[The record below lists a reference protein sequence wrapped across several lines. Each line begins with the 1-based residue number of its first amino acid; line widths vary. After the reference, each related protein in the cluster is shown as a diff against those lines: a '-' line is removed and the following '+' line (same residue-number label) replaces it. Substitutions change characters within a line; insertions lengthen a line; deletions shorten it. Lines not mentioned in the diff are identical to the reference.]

1 MTSIAH
7 RYADFSPLDPD
18 DVMADSIPLDRVEDQ
33 KLQSFEEGYQAGWT
47 DAEKNHEIEHKNIAE
62 EVLNTLRDMAFT
74 YEEALAR
81 LNRGLKPMFEQMMTT
96 LLPQTASAAL
106 RAHVIEQ
113 LVELAATQT
122 QAKITLRVSETD
134 LPMIEDLLD
143 GVELKLPVSVM
154 ADQTLGERQLFV
166 ALDTLEREV
175 NLGDVCHEIK
185 TAMNAFNFHSQ
196 TERPND

>member
-7 RYADFSPLDPD
+7 RYADFSPFGDDGEIADPL
-18 DVMADSIPLDRVEDQ
+18 SLERVEDQ

-47 DAEKNHEIEHKNIAE
+47 DAEKNHEAEHKNIADE
-62 EVLNTLRDMAFT
+62 ILHTLRDLSFT

-81 LNRGLKPMFEQMMTT
+81 LNRGLKPMFEQVMTV

-113 LVELAATQT
+113 LVELAASQM
-122 QAKITLRVSETD
+122 QAQIKLRVSETD
-134 LPMIEDLLD
+134 LPMIEELLE
-143 GVELKLPVSVM
+143 GVELKLPVQVI
-154 ADQTLGERQLFV
+154 ADKTLSAQQLFV

-175 NLGDVCHEIK
+175 NLGAVCQEI
-185 TAMNAFNFHSQ
+185 TAAMNAFNFHSQ
-196 TERPND
+196 TERPDD